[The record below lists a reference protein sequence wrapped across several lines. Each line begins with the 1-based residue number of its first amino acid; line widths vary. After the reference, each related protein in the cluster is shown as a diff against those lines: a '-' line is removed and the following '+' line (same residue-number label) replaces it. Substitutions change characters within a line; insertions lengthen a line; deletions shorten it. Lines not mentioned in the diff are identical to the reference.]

1 MKNIL
6 RCDKCGAVNKHVRE
20 LRTGGTMCDK
30 CALIR
35 RPLSKQQLASRHAA
49 QAIAVGILMDQVRL
63 MRKAGG
69 FLGRAEAQAM
79 KVEGHC
85 QNVMNS
91 LPTITSARGMKNIKA
106 VCDEHASAFKAQF
119 PELPGDSAMSA
130 VSAIFTSHHAITELR
145 RMHGLKTQGWI
156 WLDQTATTLLG
167 MMLTDLAEEEN
178 RMWEASLPVTEKIME
193 VAA

>member
-1 MKNIL
+1 MK
-6 RCDKCGAVNKHVRE
+6 
-20 LRTGGTMCDK
+20 
-30 CALIR
+30 
-35 RPLSKQQLASRHAA
+35 PLSKQTTASRHAA

-69 FLGRAEAQAM
+69 FLGRAEEQAL
-79 KVEGHC
+79 KVEKHC
-85 QNVMNS
+85 QAVMNS
-91 LPTITSARGMKNIKA
+91 LPTITSARGVRNIKL
-106 VCDEHASAFKAQF
+106 VCDEHASAFKATF

-167 MMLTDLAEEEN
+167 MMLADLPEEEA
-178 RMWEASLPVTEKIME
+178 RMWEASLPVVEKLEAI
-193 VAA
+193 AA